1 MEPQNPQNPQN
12 DPETYPI
19 IGAAIEVHRTLGPGF
34 LEAVYQAALRRE
46 LAAQG
51 VPARR
56 EAEIPV
62 FYKGERL
69 EVGYRADF
77 ICEPGIIVELKAQRS
92 VGAVED
98 AQVLNYLRAAGLQK
112 GLLLNFGEPYLRIRR
127 YVNSELVSVGSAGS
141 VV

>member
-1 MEPQNPQNPQN
+1 VEPQNAQNPQN
-12 DPETYPI
+12 DPDTYLI
-19 IGAAIEVHRTLGPGF
+19 LGAAIEVHRTLGPGF
-34 LEAVYQAALRRE
+34 LEAVYQAALRKEFNARGI
-46 LAAQG
+46 L
-51 VPARR
+51 ARR

-77 ICEPGIIVELKAQRS
+77 LCEPGIIVELKAQRS
-92 VGAVED
+92 VGAIED
-98 AQVLNYLRAAGLQK
+98 AQVLNYLRAAGLRK

-127 YVNSELVSVGSAGS
+127 YVNGDLVSVSSVGS